1 MDVVLLSGGKGT
13 RLKEVV
19 FDRPKPT
26 AEINDLPFMNML
38 LEIMRFNSDLNVVFY
53 AFVTKQI
60 ILKSSIR
67 MATNH

>member
-19 FDRPKPT
+19 FDRPKPV

-38 LEIMRFNSDLNVVFY
+38 IDHAIQFGFKRC
-53 AFVTKQI
+53 I
-60 ILKSSIR
+60 
-67 MATNH
+67 